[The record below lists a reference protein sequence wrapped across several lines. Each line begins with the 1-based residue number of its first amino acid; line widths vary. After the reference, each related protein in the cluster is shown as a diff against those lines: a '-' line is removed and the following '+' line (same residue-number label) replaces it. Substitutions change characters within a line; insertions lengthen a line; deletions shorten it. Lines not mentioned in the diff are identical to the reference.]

1 MIKDAMIKDAICCA
15 NCAHSKNLND
25 SRVWWYCT
33 IHQEYIE
40 ITNICSQYKEIDRTM
55 NDKEFIKH
63 QVDIIMEL
71 LTDEGKDKL
80 YKLLKKEREQW
91 VLMEI

>member
-1 MIKDAMIKDAICCA
+1 M
-15 NCAHSKNLND
+15 SK
-25 SRVWWYCT
+25 
-33 IHQEYIE
+33 EG
-40 ITNICSQYKEIDRTM
+40 DRTM

-80 YKLLKKEREQW
+80 YKLLKKEREQ
-91 VLMEI
+91 